1 MPAVRPAFPGPPP
14 GAELTPC
21 SYVAPEGLEAGWT
34 GQWRVDEPFL
44 KFFALSTPA

>member
-21 SYVAPEGLEAGWT
+21 SYVAPEGLRQAGPGSGEWT
-34 GQWRVDEPFL
+34 SR
-44 KFFALSTPA
+44 S